1 MLAHAPDTNS
11 AFWWPA
17 HAVLGDYGALAA
29 VVKFGMAVLA
39 ASIGLFSRKFGEH
52 AVAAA
57 GVSSATVRHRRWS
70 LDGIRMTSMSWP
82 TWEAA
87 RDACSREAAGARVA

>member
-29 VVKFGMAVLA
+29 VVTFGMAVLA
-39 ASIGLFSRKFGEH
+39 ASIGLFSRRFGEH

-57 GVSSATVRHRRWS
+57 AFPAQPCATAVGRLTASA
-70 LDGIRMTSMSWP
+70 
-82 TWEAA
+82 
-87 RDACSREAAGARVA
+87 